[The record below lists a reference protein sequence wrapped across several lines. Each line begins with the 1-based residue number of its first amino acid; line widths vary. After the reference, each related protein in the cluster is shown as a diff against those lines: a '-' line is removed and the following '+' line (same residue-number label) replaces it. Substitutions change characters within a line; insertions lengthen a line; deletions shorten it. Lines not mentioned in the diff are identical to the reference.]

1 MNERNQNI
9 HIIPYELK
17 KEQRMTL
24 PREHGPLYYQKLGAV
39 TQMFHLKIA
48 AAMMMLAKKR
58 RKKMQVAE
66 VMQATYETEQQLDG
80 PAT

>member
-24 PREHGPLYYQKLGAV
+24 PREHGPLYYQKLGAA
-39 TQMFHLKIA
+39 TQTIHLKIA

-66 VMQATYETEQQLDG
+66 AMQVMCEKEQQLDG
-80 PAT
+80 PAK